1 LPERSSVNL
10 QSEIAYFCDLSGND
24 QARLMA
30 LIIHELAAE
39 ARATY
44 GALPDQVHDGARLRF
59 VNEMNSRL
67 ARYVEQ
73 LLCGDAARPS
83 ADVVLRM
90 LLAPRVDKLAER
102 IIVNAYQRALQGFDN
117 YDATVTMDN

>member
-1 LPERSSVNL
+1 MNL
-10 QSEIAYFCDLSGND
+10 QSEIAFFCDLSCND

-30 LIIHELAAE
+30 LLVHELTVE

-44 GALPDQVHDGARLRF
+44 GALPHEVHDGARLRF

-73 LLCGDAARPS
+73 LLSGDAARPS
-83 ADVVLRM
+83 EEVVLRM
-90 LLAPRVDKLAER
+90 LLAPRADKVAEK
-102 IIVNAYQRALQGFDN
+102 IIHGAYRRTLQGFDN

>member
-1 LPERSSVNL
+1 VNL
-10 QSEIAYFCDLSGND
+10 QSEIAFFCDLSCND

-30 LIIHELAAE
+30 LLVHELTVE

-44 GALPDQVHDGARLRF
+44 GALPHEVHDGARLRF

-73 LLCGDAARPS
+73 LLSGDEARPTEE
-83 ADVVLRM
+83 VVLRM
-90 LLAPRVDKLAER
+90 LLAPRADKLAER
-102 IIVNAYQRALQGFDN
+102 IIINAYQRALQGFDN

>member
-1 LPERSSVNL
+1 VNL
-10 QSEIAYFCDLSGND
+10 QSEIAYFCDLSCSD

-30 LIIHELAAE
+30 QLIHELTVE

-44 GALPDQVHDGARLRF
+44 GPLPHEVHDGARLRF

-73 LLCGDAARPS
+73 LLCADAARPS
-83 ADVVLRM
+83 EEVVLRM
-90 LLAPRVDKLAER
+90 LLGPRADKLAER
-102 IIVNAYQRALQGFDN
+102 IIINAYHRALQGFDN